1 MSKSEVFAELV
12 RCVFDRKMSMSLA
25 GKTLFIT
32 GASRGIGKAIALK
45 AAKDGA
51 NVVIAAKTSTPHPK
65 LEGTVHSAA
74 QEVEAVGGSCLPC
87 IVDVRDEEQVQNAVD
102 AAVKKFGGIDIV
114 VNNASAISLTG
125 TLDTAMKRYDLMN
138 SVNTRGTFLVSK
150 LCIPHLKKSSNA
162 HILNISPPLLMEP
175 RWFRSHVAYTMA
187 KYGMSMCVLG
197 MADELKSDNICVN
210 ALWPKTAIATA
221 AMEMLGGK
229 DITKNCRKPTIM
241 ADAAYAILTGTR
253 NTTGNFFIDE
263 KVLKEH
269 GVTNFDEYAVD
280 KNEPLAPD
288 FFLPEEELK
297 SFPKNELFEVL
308 YGKEGSSQSQSVP
321 VSVESVFDKIKS
333 SLNEELVNR
342 TKGVYAFH
350 ITGPENEVWFVD
362 MKNGSGAVGKGQ
374 PPAGSADVIFT
385 MELDSFIKMFN
396 GSLKPTSAFMS
407 GKLKLKGDMSLAMKL
422 EKLMSAM
429 KSHL

>member
-1 MSKSEVFAELV
+1 
-12 RCVFDRKMSMSLA
+12 MSMSLA

-32 GASRGIGKAIALK
+32 GASRGIGKAIALR
-45 AAKDGA
+45 AARDGA
-51 NVVIAAKTSTPHPK
+51 NVVIAAKTNTPHPK

-125 TLDTAMKRYDLMN
+125 TLDTAMKRYDLMH

-175 RWFRSHVAYTMA
+175 RWFKTHVAYTMA
-187 KYGMSMCVLG
+187 KFGMSMCVLG

-241 ADAAYAILTGTR
+241 ADAAYAILTGR
-253 NTTGNFFIDE
+253 STGKFYIDE
-263 KVLKEH
+263 KLLREH

-297 SFPKNELFEVL
+297 SFAKNELFQL
-308 YGKEGSSQSQSVP
+308 FYGNEESSQSTP
-321 VSVESVFDKIKS
+321 ISVESVFNKIKS
-333 SLNEELVNR
+333 SLNEELVNK
-342 TKGVYAFH
+342 TKGIYAFH

-374 PPAGSADVIFT
+374 PPAGSADCIFT
-385 MELDSFIKMFN
+385 MELDSFIKMFT

-407 GKLKLKGDMSLAMKL
+407 GKMKLKGDMALAMKL
-422 EKLMSAM
+422 ERLMSAM
-429 KSHL
+429 KSKL